1 MDANYWWIWMIVAA
15 VFVIGEIFTAGF
27 FLLWFA
33 VGSALAGLLAYLG
46 VGMVGQLAA
55 FVVLSLILFFASRP
69 FAERFSK
76 KQPPGIGADRI
87 IGKEALVL
95 ETIDNALDSGRI
107 RMDHEEW
114 RAETE
119 GNESITEG
127 MRVVITAVSGN
138 HVIVRMKEEK

>member
-15 VFVIGEIFTAGF
+15 FFIVAEMFTAGF

-33 VGSALAGLLAYLG
+33 VGAAVAGLLAWMG
-46 VGMVGQLAA
+46 IGMVPQLAS

-76 KQPPGIGADRI
+76 KQPPGIGADRF
-87 IGKEALVL
+87 IGKEGIVL
-95 ETIDNALDSGRI
+95 EEINNTADKGRI

-114 RAETE
+114 RADTE
-119 GNESITEG
+119 GNTSIAAGT
-127 MRVVITAVSGN
+127 RVVVAGVSGN
-138 HVIVRMKEEK
+138 HLVVKLKEEE

>member
-33 VGSALAGLLAYLG
+33 VGSAVAGLLAYLG
-46 VGMVGQLAA
+46 IGMAGQLAA

-76 KQPPGIGADRI
+76 TQPPGIGADRL
-87 IGKEALVL
+87 IGKEAIVL
-95 ETIDNALDSGRI
+95 ETIDNALNTGLI
-107 RMDHEEW
+107 RMDLEEW
-114 RAETE
+114 RADCE
-119 GNESITEG
+119 GKEAIAEG
-127 MRVVITAVSGN
+127 ARVVITAVSGN
-138 HVIVRMKEEK
+138 HLVVKMKEEQ

>member
-15 VFVIGEIFTAGF
+15 LFVVGEIFTAGF

-33 VGSALAGLLAYLG
+33 VGAAVAGLFAWLG
-46 VGMVGQLAA
+46 FGMVPQLGA

-76 KQPPGIGADRI
+76 KQPPGIGADRF
-87 IGKEALVL
+87 IGKEGIVL
-95 ETIDNALDSGRI
+95 EEIDNALDKGRM

-114 RAETE
+114 RADTE
-119 GNESITEG
+119 GNMTIAAG
-127 MRVVITAVSGN
+127 ARVVVTGINGN
-138 HVIVRMKEEK
+138 HLVVKLKEGE